1 MVKFE
6 NGNIRISVRNLV
18 EFILRSG
25 DIDNRY
31 GGRREK
37 DAMQLGSKI
46 HRKIQGRMGADYR
59 SEVPLKLKIEYDD
72 FYISVEGRADGIIT
86 PEKAGEN
93 EPEVIIDEI
102 KSMYSDVSRL
112 KEPVIVHKAQAMC
125 YGYIYGMQNKLSTV
139 GVRMTYVNI
148 ENEDVSE
155 DEIKYFNYVFTIEQL
170 EEEFMNIIN
179 EYYKWAKLVYDHMQ
193 LRNKSARELIFPFE
207 YREGQRTIAVNTYKA
222 IKNGIQLYIQA
233 PTGVGKTMSVV
244 FPAVKSVGEEIIDKI
259 FYLTAKTI
267 TGTVAH
273 QAYRIL
279 REKGLKLKTI
289 AITAKEKICSNEK
302 VLSGECNPVKCERAR
317 GHFDRVNKAIFD
329 LITHEDDI
337 TREVITEYALR
348 YNVCPFEMCL
358 DASYFADAIICD
370 YNYAFDPN
378 AKLKRYFADGTKK
391 DYVFLVDEAHNLIDR
406 AREMYSATLC
416 KENILEAKRILGA
429 RDKRTTGC
437 LERCNK
443 NMLEKKRMCGESMY
457 VLLDSGAD
465 FILQVERAYSQ
476 LEKILEVYR
485 EFDGRD
491 KILRLYF
498 DMSHFLA
505 MYDVMDE
512 KYKTVAQIGDD
523 GNFYIHLM
531 CVNPSGNLRA
541 CMDTAISTVMYSGTL
556 LPVNY
561 YKLLLSG
568 DTEDCAIYI
577 NSPFSKEKRLI
588 AIGNDVSTKYTR
600 RGNREYERIADYIW
614 RIISAKSGNYMV
626 FFPSYRFM
634 EDVRVIFMEKYG
646 YNITENNINISCQS
660 QGMTEEEREE
670 FLGLF
675 DNGKDN
681 VLAFCIMGGIFS
693 EGIDLANE
701 RLIGTIIAGT
711 GFPQV
716 CMDREIIKNYFD
728 EQGMNGFDFAYR
740 YPGMNKVLQAAGR
753 VIRTVDDVG
762 VILLLDDR
770 FLNSDYKGLFPREWD
785 DRKTININ
793 QVDDIVNGFWKQKNS
808 EKK

>member
-25 DIDNRY
+25 DIDDRY
-31 GGRREK
+31 GGKREK
-37 DAMQLGSKI
+37 DAMQLGSRI

-59 SEVPLKLKIEYDD
+59 SEVPLKLKMEYDD

-86 PEKAGEN
+86 QKEPGEN
-93 EPEVIIDEI
+93 QPEAVIDEI
-102 KSMYSDVSRL
+102 KSMYADVSRL
-112 KEPVIVHKAQAMC
+112 KEPVLLHKAQAMC
-125 YGYIYGMQNKLSTV
+125 YGYIYGTQNKLSLV
-139 GVRMTYVNI
+139 GIRMTYVNI
-148 ENEDVSE
+148 ESEDVNE
-155 DEIKYFNYVFTIEQL
+155 EEIKYFNYVFTIEQL
-170 EEEFMNIIN
+170 EEEFMAIVN
-179 EYYKWAKLVYDHMQ
+179 EYYKWARLVYDHMQ
-193 LRNKSARELIFPFE
+193 LRNKSAERLAFPFV

-222 IKNGIQLYIQA
+222 IKKGVQLYIQA
-233 PTGVGKTMSVV
+233 PTGVGKTMSVI
-244 FPAVKSVGEEIIDKI
+244 FPAVKSVGEKITDKI

-279 REKGLKLKTI
+279 REKGLKFKTI
-289 AITAKEKICSNEK
+289 AITAKEKICPNTA
-302 VLSGECNPVKCERAR
+302 LTECNPVKCERAK

-329 LITHEDDI
+329 MIEHEDDI
-337 TREVITEYALR
+337 TREVIEEYALR
-348 YNVCPFEMCL
+348 YGVCPFEMCL

-378 AKLKRYFADGTKK
+378 AKLKRYFADGTKN

-406 AREMYSATLC
+406 AREMYSAALC
-416 KENILEAKRILGA
+416 KENILEAKRILGT

-457 VLLDSGAD
+457 ILLESIGD

-476 LEKILEVYR
+476 LEKILEVYK

-491 KILRLYF
+491 KILKLYF

-505 MYDVMDE
+505 MYDAMDE
-512 KYKTVAQIGDD
+512 KYETVARIGDD

-531 CVNPSGNLRA
+531 CVNPSGNLKA

-568 DTEDCAIYI
+568 DTEDFAIYI
-577 NSPFSKEKRLI
+577 NSPFSREKRLI
-588 AIGNDVSTKYTR
+588 AIGNDVTTKYTR
-600 RGNREYERIADYIW
+600 RSGREYERIADYIW
-614 RIISAKSGNYMV
+614 SVISVKRGNYMV

-646 YNITENNINISCQS
+646 HNIAETNINISCQS
-660 QGMTEEEREE
+660 QGMTEGEREE

-675 DNGKDN
+675 DDGRDN

-716 CMDREIIKNYFD
+716 CMDREIIKNYF
-728 EQGMNGFDFAYR
+728 ERQGMNGFDFAYR

-770 FLNSDYKGLFPREWD
+770 FLNGDYKSLFPREWE
-785 DRKTININ
+785 DRKTVNIN
-793 QVDDIVNGFWKQKNS
+793 QVNDIVNEFWNGKI
-808 EKK
+808 EKR

>member
-25 DIDNRY
+25 DIDDRY
-31 GGRREK
+31 GGKREK
-37 DAMQLGSKI
+37 DAMQLGSRI

-59 SEVPLKLKIEYDD
+59 SEVPLKLKMEYDD

-86 PEKAGEN
+86 QKEPGEN
-93 EPEVIIDEI
+93 QPEAVIDEI
-102 KSMYSDVSRL
+102 KSMYADVSRL
-112 KEPVIVHKAQAMC
+112 KEPVLLHKAQAMC
-125 YGYIYGMQNKLSTV
+125 YGYIYGTQNKLSLV
-139 GVRMTYVNI
+139 GIRMTYVNI
-148 ENEDVSE
+148 ESEDVNE
-155 DEIKYFNYVFTIEQL
+155 EEIKYFNYVFTIEQL
-170 EEEFMNIIN
+170 EEEFMAIVN
-179 EYYKWAKLVYDHMQ
+179 EYYKWARLVYDHMQ
-193 LRNKSARELIFPFE
+193 LRNKSAERLAFPFE

-222 IKNGIQLYIQA
+222 IKKGVQLYIQA
-233 PTGVGKTMSVV
+233 PTGVGKTMSVI
-244 FPAVKSVGEEIIDKI
+244 FPAVKSVGEKITDKI

-279 REKGLKLKTI
+279 REKGLKFKTI
-289 AITAKEKICSNEK
+289 AITAKEKICPNTA
-302 VLSGECNPVKCERAR
+302 LTECNPVKCERAK

-329 LITHEDDI
+329 MIEHEDDI
-337 TREVITEYALR
+337 TREVIEEYALR
-348 YNVCPFEMCL
+348 YGVCPFEMCL
-358 DASYFADAIICD
+358 DASYFEDAIFCY
-370 YNYAFDPN
+370 YNLAFDQN
-378 AKLKRYFADGTKK
+378 EKIKRYFADGTKN

-406 AREMYSATLC
+406 AREMYSAALC
-416 KENILEAKRILGA
+416 KENILEAKRILGT

-457 VLLDSGAD
+457 ILLESIGD

-476 LEKILEVYR
+476 LEKILEVYK

-505 MYDVMDE
+505 MYDAMDE
-512 KYKTVAQIGDD
+512 KYETVARIGDD

-531 CVNPSGNLRA
+531 CVNPSGNLKA

-568 DTEDCAIYI
+568 DTEDFAIYI
-577 NSPFSKEKRLI
+577 NSPFSREKRLI
-588 AIGNDVSTKYTR
+588 AIGNDVTTKYTR
-600 RGNREYERIADYIW
+600 RSGREYERIADYIW
-614 RIISAKSGNYMV
+614 SVISAKRGNYMV

-646 YNITENNINISCQS
+646 HNIAETNINISCQS
-660 QGMTEEEREE
+660 QGMTEGEREE

-675 DNGKDN
+675 DDGRDN

-716 CMDREIIKNYFD
+716 CMDREIIKNYF
-728 EQGMNGFDFAYR
+728 ERQGMNGFDFAYR

-770 FLNSDYKGLFPREWD
+770 FLNGDYKALFPREWE
-785 DRKTININ
+785 DRKTVNIN
-793 QVDDIVNGFWKQKNS
+793 KVNDIVNEFWNGKI
-808 EKK
+808 EKR